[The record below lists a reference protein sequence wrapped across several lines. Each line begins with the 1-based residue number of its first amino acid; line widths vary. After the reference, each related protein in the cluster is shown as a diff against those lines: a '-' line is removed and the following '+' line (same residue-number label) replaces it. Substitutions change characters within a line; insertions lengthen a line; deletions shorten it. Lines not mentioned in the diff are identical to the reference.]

1 MAGQVR
7 SSGAVVPS
15 GERRWFLHASNMF
28 YDSMERVGMHPLSRR
43 MGATVVVSN
52 GRPAKNTHDKS
63 LENDMPEMD
72 VTKWVVLLVF
82 AAIMIFFLFNCS
94 IDRGSD
100 KKESN
105 NEEKKE

>member
-1 MAGQVR
+1 
-7 SSGAVVPS
+7 
-15 GERRWFLHASNMF
+15 
-28 YDSMERVGMHPLSRR
+28 
-43 MGATVVVSN
+43 
-52 GRPAKNTHDKS
+52 
-63 LENDMPEMD
+63 MPEMD